1 MLGGKDNAEVDGD
14 KRIIGFGRAVDRMG
28 IWLTGNGGVGG
39 ENEGSG
45 WGERVESV
53 GRERGVGE
61 KHVES
66 GWGAEEEWPGRRVG
80 VLIRREAVEQRG

>member
-53 GRERGVGE
+53 GRGRGEWVRSMLRVGGERKRNGL
-61 KHVES
+61 
-66 GWGAEEEWPGRRVG
+66 EEELGF
-80 VLIRREAVEQRG
+80 